1 MTRPRDYQLLGMD
14 RAITRRDFLNGV
26 AVAIGASTAPWAL
39 AQEGAP
45 SVYPPALTGL
55 RGSHPGSF
63 EAAHR
68 LRDGEFS
75 RFPEVD
81 LSEECDLVV
90 VGGGLS
96 GLAAAL
102 FFKKAFG
109 EDKTILILD
118 NHDDFGGHAKRNEFR
133 HQGKL
138 TIGYGG
144 TMLISTPF
152 PYSYVSRALIEDLGV
167 RVERYQEYVDW
178 KVYDGLESGM
188 FFDRETF
195 GEDRLVRGF
204 GELPW
209 PEFFEKAC
217 LSERAKR
224 DLIRLYTERKD
235 YLPGLAAEE
244 KRERLARMSYQDFL
258 VNLVGVTP
266 EAIPFFRSQVFRN
279 AMHIDTA
286 PALHVARHH
295 LPGFEG
301 MGLDLEPGFD
311 ESSYQFH
318 FPDGNATL
326 ARLLV
331 KRLVP
336 GVFPGEQ
343 TPESIVLAKAD
354 YGKLDEKGADV
365 RIRLDSTVV
374 RVEHEGALDEAR
386 SLRVAYVRGN
396 ETRGVRARH
405 VVLACYNA
413 AIPYLAP
420 EPQQSQKD
428 ALRNPVKVPLMYTNV
443 FLRNWEAWKK
453 LGISS
458 FQAPGMYHSSGMLDF
473 PVSIGGY
480 ECPKNPEEPIVA
492 HVVRYPTTP
501 GLSRREQNR
510 AGMRELLAT
519 AFETIELETRREFGR
534 ILGGGGFDPAEDILA
549 ITANRWPHGYAYTP
563 DTLGDAGVPFEEQPH
578 VVGRRPLGRIAI
590 ANSDSEAAA
599 FTNTAIDAA
608 HRAVQDLLRAR
619 GMI

>member
-1 MTRPRDYQLLGMD
+1 M
-14 RAITRRDFLNGV
+14 NGV
-26 AVAIGASTAPWAL
+26 AIAIGAVGAGRAF
-39 AQEGAP
+39 AQETEP
-45 SVYPPALTGL
+45 PYYPPALTGL

-75 RFPEVD
+75 KFPDVD
-81 LSEECDLVV
+81 PSEEYDLVV
-90 VGGGLS
+90 VGGGIS

-102 FFKKAFG
+102 FFRKAFG
-109 EDKTILILD
+109 EDKTVLVLD

-133 HQGKL
+133 HQGQL
-138 TIGYGG
+138 TLGFGG

-152 PYSYVSRALIEDLGV
+152 PYSFVARALVEELGV
-167 RVERYQEYVDW
+167 EVERYGEYVDW

-195 GEDRLVRGF
+195 GEERLVRGF
-204 GELPW
+204 GVLPW
-209 PEFFEKAC
+209 PEFFERAC

-224 DLIRLYTERKD
+224 DLVRLYTEKKD
-235 YLPGLAAEE
+235 YLPGLSPGE

-266 EAIPFFRSQVFRN
+266 EALPFFRSQVFRN

-286 PALHVARHH
+286 PALHVALHH

-301 MGLDLEPGFD
+301 MALDLEPGFD

-331 KRLVP
+331 ERMVP
-336 GVFPGEQ
+336 GVFEGKH

-354 YGKLDEKGADV
+354 YGKLDEKGKSV
-365 RIRLDSTVV
+365 RIRLNSTVV
-374 RVEHEGALDEAR
+374 RVEHEGAPSDAR
-386 SLRVAYVRGN
+386 SLRVAYVRGD
-396 ETRGVRARH
+396 ETRAVRAGH

-413 AIPYLAP
+413 MIPYLAP
-420 EPQQSQKD
+420 ELPEAQKE
-428 ALRNPVKVPLMYTNV
+428 ALRYPAKVPLMYTNV
-443 FLRNWEAWKK
+443 FLRSWRAWKK
-453 LGISS
+453 LGIAS
-458 FQAPGMYHSSGMLDF
+458 FHAPGMYHSSGMLDF

-480 ECPKNPEEPIVA
+480 QCSRNPEDPIVV
-492 HVVRYPTTP
+492 HVVRYPTKP
-501 GLSRREQNR
+501 GLPRREQNR
-510 AGMRELLAT
+510 AGRWELLST
-519 AFETIELETRREFGR
+519 SFETIELETRRELGR

-563 DTLGDAGVPFEEQPH
+563 DTLGDADVPFEEQPH
-578 VVGRRPLGRIAI
+578 VVGRRPLGRLAI

-608 HRAVQDLLRAR
+608 HRAIQDLLRAR